1 MIDETDALVR
11 KLVEQHWPTVAET
24 LGQFMHEHDTEVG
37 IEVVLDIV
45 TSIMSMC
52 LMSIYLTGANEQET
66 VKVILRETMRK
77 TDMLKK
83 EYENFTGEYKNKM
96 H

>member
-24 LGQFMHEHDTEVG
+24 LGQFMHEHDTKVC

-66 VKVILRETMRK
+66 VEVILRETMRK